1 MKRSIFKATALSLA
15 IILPASSLADTGSKV
30 SSWFDNMNYAT
41 VTSPGVYEGQ
51 SARFATL
58 GGISARAPITQP
70 FNFVSVQ
77 TPKFSAGCGGI
88 DFYAGGFSAIDANQ
102 FIDNLRA
109 IGQNAQSLAFMLAIQ
124 IVSPQLS
131 GVMEDIQTWSNKY
144 LNMNMDSCEAASK
157 LVGGALQYFD
167 QEKANCITTRQNDY
181 GEDFST
187 ASFACTTGG
196 SRKSTV
202 GSDGEINKTDFVKGN
217 LAWYVLMQDPFFQA
231 DTEFAEVVLNIIGS
245 VIIADMAGASD
256 TPVEI
261 RIIEPAIK
269 DVIEKERFQNIYT
282 ALLYGNQ
289 ATEQLRV
296 YRCVGATSDPNSC
309 ASMTNSL
316 QTISPSW
323 TGLYARVEQLLQSII
338 TKIETDSALS
348 LQERGLIAS
357 TNVPIYRF
365 LSASTTYFPRGTD
378 ISKIT
383 QEYTTLIAHDILL
396 RSLDAVIQRV
406 EQRSSTLRKG
416 MSEAARIK
424 AFRED
429 LDAVMRGLARLRQ
442 DNEYTAEQL
451 ISMQER
457 IYKYE
462 KALLPKLG
470 GEIVTAA
477 MWGKK

>member
-15 IILPASSLADTGSKV
+15 IILPASSFADTGSKV
-30 SSWFDNMNYAT
+30 ASWFDNMNYAT

-144 LNMNMDSCEAASK
+144 LNMNMDSCEAASR

-202 GSDGEINKTDFVKGN
+202 GSDGEVNKTDFVKGN

-316 QTISPSW
+316 QTINPSW

-338 TKIETDSALS
+338 TKIDTDSALS

-416 MSEAARIK
+416 MSEATRIK

-429 LDAVMRGLARLRQ
+429 LEAVMRGLARLRQ